1 MLDTTPKIGDRVKLF
16 MVRDR
21 NGMTPVHLAA
31 SKSSPEVNKPN
42 KDSCD

>member
-1 MLDTTPKIGDRVKLF
+1 MLDTAPKSDDCVNLF

-21 NGMTPVHLAA
+21 TGMTPVHLAA
-31 SKSSPEVNKPN
+31 KNSSPEVNKPN